1 MAETVHSHAGE
12 SDSADG
18 AVLHGEADHALGRK
32 FYFMTWLWLLVLT
45 VIEVTAVALETQRP
59 VLVPALL
66 IMTVMK
72 AALIIANFMHVRFEH
87 LNLIY
92 VVVTPFILAVILFI
106 GVAPDFSLL
115 KP

>member
-1 MAETVHSHAGE
+1 MAETVHSHAG
-12 SDSADG
+12 DSEADG
-18 AVLHGEADHALGRK
+18 AVSHVEADHALGGK
-32 FYFMTWLWLLVLT
+32 FYFMTWFWLLVLT
-45 VIEVTAVALETQRP
+45 VIEVTAVALQTPRS
-59 VLVPALL
+59 VLIPALL

-92 VVVTPFILAVILFI
+92 VVVAPFVLAVILFI
-106 GVAPDFSLL
+106 GVSPDFSLL